1 MSKTTN
7 KCQLQILLSLM
18 EAQRDIA
25 CGFQKGSKEE
35 VLLFWHAAENALNAS
50 GPPSKNISEWKK
62 VWCDQKKYVR
72 AKAATNLKARNGT
85 GGGPNKEQKL
95 SDYEQAVYDLIGM
108 KESIE
113 GVTAKTFGL
122 ETKKVNKENVQPPE
136 NEPVVEGYLQ
146 ELVIEALY
154 DEPES
159 TPVNTTQRGYPRPST
174 SSTKKRTASEAFD
187 EELKTQRELCEA
199 VKGVVEE
206 IKENRRNTTKV
217 YRALDKIYE
226 FKKKSYEDYLAI
238 KKEKLEELTNQESK
252 NFLLHLNIPAQSAP
266 LVGSHSK

>member
-95 SDYEQAVYDLIGM
+95 SDYEQA
-108 KESIE
+108 
-113 GVTAKTFGL
+113 GVTEINSSSIGS
-122 ETKKVNKENVQPPE
+122 
-136 NEPVVEGYLQ
+136 
-146 ELVIEALY
+146 AL
-154 DEPES
+154 
-159 TPVNTTQRGYPRPST
+159 
-174 SSTKKRTASEAFD
+174 
-187 EELKTQRELCEA
+187 
-199 VKGVVEE
+199 
-206 IKENRRNTTKV
+206 
-217 YRALDKIYE
+217 
-226 FKKKSYEDYLAI
+226 
-238 KKEKLEELTNQESK
+238 
-252 NFLLHLNIPAQSAP
+252 
-266 LVGSHSK
+266 

>member
-1 MSKTTN
+1 
-7 KCQLQILLSLM
+7 M

-113 GVTAKTFGL
+113 GVTAKTRFDTL
-122 ETKKVNKENVQPPE
+122 PQQKNVNMRS
-136 NEPVVEGYLQ
+136 
-146 ELVIEALY
+146 I
-154 DEPES
+154 
-159 TPVNTTQRGYPRPST
+159 
-174 SSTKKRTASEAFD
+174 
-187 EELKTQRELCEA
+187 
-199 VKGVVEE
+199 
-206 IKENRRNTTKV
+206 
-217 YRALDKIYE
+217 
-226 FKKKSYEDYLAI
+226 
-238 KKEKLEELTNQESK
+238 
-252 NFLLHLNIPAQSAP
+252 
-266 LVGSHSK
+266 